1 MLTVFGAVAQL
12 EREYIRQRQAEG
24 IAIAVA
30 QGKFKGR
37 KPVEYPKQWEKY
49 YKMIKDGAMNNVE
62 AMKLMDLKKTTFY
75 KLVKDYECS
84 CN

>member
-1 MLTVFGAVAQL
+1 VIIVFGAVAQL

-24 IAIAVA
+24 IAIAVT

-37 KPVEYPKQWEKY
+37 KPVEWDKY
-49 YKMIKDGAMNNVE
+49 YKMIRDGAMTNVE

-75 KLVKDYECS
+75 KLVKDYECN